1 VLPAYSPQL
10 NPDEWVLKNVTHDR
24 VGRTSVTDA
33 DDFKATIIGA
43 LRRLQKVPHIVRAF
57 FADPTS
63 SDPDPD
69 RAGAER
75 EGLIPQDRAR
85 AVTTLLGRESSAS
98 ARSAAR
104 TRSN

>member
-1 VLPAYSPQL
+1 MLPAYSPQL

-43 LRRLQKVPHIVRAF
+43 LRRLQKVPHIVRAV

-63 SDPDPD
+63 SDPDPGP
-69 RAGAER
+69 RRAER

-98 ARSAAR
+98 ATSAPR

>member
-1 VLPAYSPQL
+1 MLPAYPPQL
-10 NPDEWVLKNVTHDR
+10 NPDEWVLTNVTHDR

-57 FADPTS
+57 FADP
-63 SDPDPD
+63 
-69 RAGAER
+69 
-75 EGLIPQDRAR
+75 
-85 AVTTLLGRESSAS
+85 
-98 ARSAAR
+98 R

>member
-10 NPDEWVLKNVTHDR
+10 NPDEWVLKNLTQDR

-43 LRRLQKVPHIVRAF
+43 LRRLQKAPHIVRAV

-63 SDPDPD
+63 SDPTPT
-69 RAGAER
+69 APG
-75 EGLIPQDRAR
+75 PSAR
-85 AVTTLLGRESSAS
+85 ASSLKTGRAP
-98 ARSAAR
+98 
-104 TRSN
+104 

>member
-1 VLPAYSPQL
+1 VLPTYSPQL

-43 LRRLQKVPHIVRAF
+43 LRRLQKVPHIVRAV

-75 EGLIPQDRAR
+75 EGLILTTGRAP
-85 AVTTLLGRESSAS
+85 
-98 ARSAAR
+98 
-104 TRSN
+104 

>member
-24 VGRTSVTDA
+24 GGRTSVTDA

-43 LRRLQKVPHIVRAF
+43 LRRLQKVPHIVRAV

-63 SDPDPD
+63 SDPD